1 MDESSKPL
9 AGFSYSRAHFEALV
23 DAAIA
28 HAKKQDAKILIAK
41 LDRFSRNRYDSAHY
55 RHDLKKHGVG
65 LVSVIEQL
73 DDSPEGIIMKSVLE
87 GMSE

>member
-1 MDESSKPL
+1 MIS
-9 AGFSYSRAHFEALV
+9 
-23 DAAIA
+23 
-28 HAKKQDAKILIAK
+28 DAKNEDFDFVIVHK